1 MKNSLTYF
9 LTIFTLFV
17 FVTCDLNGEN
27 SQKETANKYIE
38 NVSKKVSD
46 EDISSIINI
55 ITTLFETKNLPSL
68 NIYIDFEA
76 LLSRGILKS
85 DKILAKLG
93 NISKVAESL
102 KTNSAILDNIQNS
115 FTYYDFVSQFTD
127 NEGYKII
134 VFRGYGEGGL
144 NYHEYVLGEIDGQVK
159 IIDIFIVLT
168 SNYLSTTLVD
178 FSSEITKNTSEN
190 DETYTKNI
198 KNLTNYIKD
207 QEFELAHNEFN
218 KIPRSFIDK
227 SQLLEFLEIEILAQ
241 IDEDL
246 YVEKVE
252 NYRIKYPELKSSVD
266 LISLDY
272 FFVKEYYDEAL
283 ICLKNLKNK
292 YPDDPIIDYYKGS
305 VYSSL
310 NDCKNA
316 INFTFKSSQKAP
328 HIQEIKD
335 GLFVM
340 YFECGMYKEGFEIA
354 DELIQSNY
362 FTVSDVEFYLP
373 YIYED
378 YESLPEYKEWAL
390 KTY

>member
-17 FVTCDLNGEN
+17 FVSCGLNGEN

-85 DKILAKLG
+85 DKVLAKLG

-190 DETYTKNI
+190 DESYSKNI

-207 QEFELAHNEFN
+207 QEFELPH
-218 KIPRSFIDK
+218 
-227 SQLLEFLEIEILAQ
+227 
-241 IDEDL
+241 
-246 YVEKVE
+246 
-252 NYRIKYPELKSSVD
+252 RIQQNTKK
-266 LISLDY
+266 
-272 FFVKEYYDEAL
+272 
-283 ICLKNLKNK
+283 
-292 YPDDPIIDYYKGS
+292 
-305 VYSSL
+305 
-310 NDCKNA
+310 
-316 INFTFKSSQKAP
+316 
-328 HIQEIKD
+328 
-335 GLFVM
+335 
-340 YFECGMYKEGFEIA
+340 
-354 DELIQSNY
+354 
-362 FTVSDVEFYLP
+362 FY
-373 YIYED
+373 
-378 YESLPEYKEWAL
+378 
-390 KTY
+390 